1 MRSFILIKILVF
13 NRKLQ
18 SLDLSYMSLIS
29 VPGGLP
35 STKLTFA
42 LILSS
47 VSILQNIFL
56 SAQWI
61 VIASKMIV
69 ACSLEQR

>member
-1 MRSFILIKILVF
+1 MMRSFILIKILVF

-47 VSILQNIFL
+47 VSCVKANII
-56 SAQWI
+56 QKNKTVHINNWR
-61 VIASKMIV
+61 KN
-69 ACSLEQR
+69 